1 MPRVNEVN
9 LEGKCVRIDA
19 RKGMSKN
26 NQEFISMTFTLSIEG
41 NQIKV
46 ESFSMRHKK
55 DGSELTSYQGLM
67 TLFEEATALH
77 KTIKEVGMEKGE
89 EVADDTIV
97 GDIED
102 CSAISFSNYGK
113 FKYCRLVENSFMTAE
128 GLKKTVRIE
137 GVYPNRVDQSKREYK
152 PKHEFEVCGL
162 VIQAPFVTES
172 IDGEEYLI
180 MTIETP
186 IYQEPYGEREASVT
200 LHEVQLQCHDP
211 QYFDYIVDNFELGT
225 KVYLN
230 GQIVRKIQRVENVVE
245 SVDDTIGFGRKV
257 EHKPQYKTA
266 IEEYFEILG
275 GYELEEDDLMPME
288 EKEFNAELWQKAKVE
303 KDLKLAEMRNGNNEP
318 KKQVGFG
325 KPTVK
330 EESKK
335 VRNNN
340 LPF

>member
-1 MPRVNEVN
+1 MARVNEVS
-9 LEGKCVRIDA
+9 LEGKLNRMDV
-19 RKGMSKN
+19 RKGLSKAGA
-26 NQEFISMTFTLSIEG
+26 EFISVTFTLDVEG

-67 TLFEEATALH
+67 TLFEEASALH

-89 EVADDTIV
+89 EVEDYTIV
-97 GDIED
+97 EDIED

-162 VIQAPFVTES
+162 VIQAPFVAES
-172 IDGEEYLI
+172 IDGEEYLV
-180 MTIETP
+180 MTIEVP
-186 IYQEPYGEREASVT
+186 IYQEPYKEREASVT

-211 QYFDYIVDNFELGT
+211 QYFDYIVDNFGLNT

-230 GQIVRKIQRVENVVE
+230 GEIVRVVERVEVEEDSDDNVK
-245 SVDDTIGFGRKV
+245 GFGKV
-257 EHKPQYKTA
+257 IKHAPQYKTNTK
-266 IEEYFEILG
+266 EYFEILG

-288 EKEFNAELWQKAKVE
+288 EKEFNEELWEKAKVE
-303 KDLKLAEMRNGNNEP
+303 KDLKLAEMQNGNNEP

-330 EESKK
+330 QEPKK
-335 VRNNN
+335 VRNDS